1 VFSGRPFK
9 KDLIVASDI
18 GTNVSRYSSNGK
30 LLWRATTYP
39 NTVRAIDISE
49 NSVIAYAGDE
59 MLKIDLDTGKIL
71 NTKKTGQLFLF
82 NKKIGSYT
90 LRGLDDSGRGVIY
103 INDKKLPYKTKW
115 ARDAIINHKKLY
127 VADTFGYRVAVFD
140 LKSLKFLYKK
150 DFYYPNDLVL
160 IKNRVK
166 VVEEHGNRII
176 DVDSGNIEFSCPL
189 WAYMQ
194 NKISIEKIEPEV
206 VKLNSAE
213 GIGRCAREYMG
224 ENTLYS
230 PNGAVYFEDE
240 LIIADTDNH
249 RIIAIQEGKVVSE
262 ILNIN
267 NPVRIILTKATAP

>member
-1 VFSGRPFK
+1 
-9 KDLIVASDI
+9 
-18 GTNVSRYSSNGK
+18 
-30 LLWRATTYP
+30 
-39 NTVRAIDISE
+39 
-49 NSVIAYAGDE
+49 

>member
-1 VFSGRPFK
+1 M
-9 KDLIVASDI
+9 IVASDI
-18 GTNVSRYSSNGK
+18 GTNISRYSTNGE
-30 LLWRATTYP
+30 LTWQIITYP
-39 NTVRAIDISE
+39 NTVRAIDIAE
-49 NSVIAYAGDE
+49 NNVIAYAGDE
-59 MLKIDLDTGKIL
+59 KLTIELETGKIL
-71 NTKKTGQLFLF
+71 STEKTGQLFLF

-90 LRGLDDSGRGVIY
+90 LKGLDDSGRGVIY
-103 INDKKLPYKTKW
+103 INDKKLPYETKW

-127 VADTFGYRVAVFD
+127 VSDTFGYRVAVFD
-140 LKSLKFLYKK
+140 LKTLKFLYKK
-150 DFYYPNDLVL
+150 EFYFPNDLIL

-166 VVEEHGNRII
+166 VVEEHGNRIV

-194 NKISIEKIEPEV
+194 TKTSIEKIEPKI

-230 PNGAVYFEDE
+230 PNGVAYFENE

-249 RIIAIQEGKVVSE
+249 RIIAVHEGKVVSE
-262 ILNIN
+262 ILNVN
-267 NPVRIILTKATAP
+267 NPVRIILTNAKTP